1 MSFVLIFHR
10 LFSCSSVST
19 EAILA
24 CSMGVSGKWIKALVG
39 LKKSEKSPSSEKDEN
54 VGIII
59 FSSFSNIHQLSFQS
73 FFRKVEYMVVIFG
86 ILVNDE
92 VLILFASCYSF
103 APYIS
108 SKTISTYV
116 VFNPMD

>member
-1 MSFVLIFHR
+1 MWVS
-10 LFSCSSVST
+10 LFSVLFPIFT
-19 EAILA
+19 GLA
-24 CSMGVSGKWIKALVG
+24 F
-39 LKKSEKSPSSEKDEN
+39 N
-54 VGIII
+54 
-59 FSSFSNIHQLSFQS
+59 

>member
-19 EAILA
+19 VA

-59 FSSFSNIHQLSFQS
+59 FSSFSNIHLLSFQS

-103 APYIS
+103 VPYIS

-116 VFNPMD
+116 VFNSMD